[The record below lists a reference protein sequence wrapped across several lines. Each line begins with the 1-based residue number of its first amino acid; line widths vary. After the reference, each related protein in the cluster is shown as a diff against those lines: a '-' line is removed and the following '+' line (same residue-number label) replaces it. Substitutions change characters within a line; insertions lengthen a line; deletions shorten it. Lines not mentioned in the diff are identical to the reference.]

1 MPPKWLWRRRKWIR
15 RRLEPLMA
23 PGFGY
28 TIHRVQMPRSLPE
41 GGDWMEDMW

>member
-15 RRLEPLMA
+15 RRLDPFPA

-28 TIHRVQMPRSLPE
+28 TIHRVQMPRRLPE
-41 GGDWMEDMW
+41 GGAWMEDMW